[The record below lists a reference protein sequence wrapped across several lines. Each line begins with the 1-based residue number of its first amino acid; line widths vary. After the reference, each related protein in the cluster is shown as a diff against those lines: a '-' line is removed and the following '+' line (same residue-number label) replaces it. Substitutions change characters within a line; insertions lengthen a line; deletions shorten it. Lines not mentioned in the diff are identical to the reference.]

1 MTPPSDKQTFWEH
14 LDELRAVLLR
24 IIAAAVVAGAAAF
37 CFKDALFDLVL
48 APKSSDFITY
58 RLFDLVCD
66 ALGFERPALFSVSL
80 INTGLAEQFTLH
92 IETAMCAGV
101 LCVSPYILY
110 QLFRFV
116 SPALY
121 AGERRYA
128 VAIAG
133 SGYVMFVLGVLVS
146 YLLIF
151 PLTFRFLGTYQV
163 ASEVANMITLRSYL
177 STLMMMCLCLG
188 VVFEMPVVIWLL
200 SKMGF
205 VSAPVLRKYR
215 RHALVVL
222 LIAAAVITPTSD
234 VFTLLLV
241 ALPMY
246 LLYELSILV
255 CR

>member
-1 MTPPSDKQTFWEH
+1 MTPQSDKQTFWEH
-14 LDELRAVLLR
+14 LDELRTVLLR
-24 IIAAAVVAGAAAF
+24 IIAAAVAAGVVAF
-37 CFKDALFDLVL
+37 CFKNALFGLVL

-58 RLFDLVCD
+58 RLFNLVCD
-66 ALGFERPALFSVSL
+66 ALGFERPAMFSVSL
-80 INTGLAEQFTLH
+80 INTGLAEQFMVH
-92 IETAMCAGV
+92 METALWMGV

-110 QLFRFV
+110 ALFRFI

-133 SGYVMFVLGVLVS
+133 SGYVMFMLGVAVS

-163 ASEVANMITLRSYL
+163 TGEVANMITLRSYMG
-177 STLMMMCLCLG
+177 TLMMMCLCLG

-200 SKMGF
+200 SKMGL
-205 VSAPVLRKYR
+205 VSAPVLKRYR
-215 RHALVVL
+215 RHAIVVL
-222 LIAAAVITPTSD
+222 LVVAAVITPTSD

>member
-24 IIAAAVVAGAAAF
+24 IIVAAVVAGAAAF

-48 APKSSDFITY
+48 APKSSDFVTY
-58 RLFDLVCD
+58 RLFNLVCD
-66 ALGFERPALFSVSL
+66 ALGFERPAMFSVSL
-80 INTGLAEQFTLH
+80 INTGLAEQFMVH
-92 IETAMCAGV
+92 METALWMGV

-110 QLFRFV
+110 ALFRFI

-121 AGERRYA
+121 ASERRYA

-133 SGYVMFVLGVLVS
+133 SGYAMFVLGVLVS

-177 STLMMMCLCLG
+177 STLLMMCLCLG
-188 VVFEMPVVIWLL
+188 VVFEMPVLIWLL

-215 RHALVVL
+215 RHALVAL